1 MPPPPPKLQKMN
13 TSIDQFTFNKVCRE
27 DPSPAVSSLHH
38 YPPTPNYR
46 FNRGKKKLSRNEYL
60 KTLEE

>member
-1 MPPPPPKLQKMN
+1 MN